1 MSSLQ
6 DQEFTFMKMLWTSS
20 SWQSSDPAKEIL
32 LEMLTTAICK
42 KERSS
47 RISSALSHANAGQK
61 CHGME
66 GKGSAHRDFHSGK
79 KQNETH
85 SSCCCTQN
93 LGQHEPSDDQLQTLA
108 SMFEWPG
115 HVADTSTVRR
125 KNPLNENEQKQF
137 VSGRQLYLTTCAG
150 CHGSDGRGQP
160 RFAPTLIG
168 SDWVSGDER
177 RLALILLHGME
188 GPIHVKGKRYDAP
201 EILPV
206 MPSHSTMDD
215 ADIASILT
223 YIRNEWGN
231 AGGAVSRRTR
241 WHDLGLRLREE

>member
-1 MSSLQ
+1 
-6 DQEFTFMKMLWTSS
+6 
-20 SWQSSDPAKEIL
+20 
-32 LEMLTTAICK
+32 
-42 KERSS
+42 
-47 RISSALSHANAGQK
+47 
-61 CHGME
+61 
-66 GKGSAHRDFHSGK
+66 
-79 KQNETH
+79 
-85 SSCCCTQN
+85 
-93 LGQHEPSDDQLQTLA
+93 
-108 SMFEWPG
+108 MFEWPG
-115 HVADTSTVRR
+115 HVADTSTVQR

-188 GPIHVKGKRYDAP
+188 GPIQVNGKRYDAP

-231 AGGAVSRRTR
+231 AGGAVSRRTVGMTR
-241 WHDLGLRLREE
+241 VTSQGRVVPWTAAELNKYVTETKIPKEN